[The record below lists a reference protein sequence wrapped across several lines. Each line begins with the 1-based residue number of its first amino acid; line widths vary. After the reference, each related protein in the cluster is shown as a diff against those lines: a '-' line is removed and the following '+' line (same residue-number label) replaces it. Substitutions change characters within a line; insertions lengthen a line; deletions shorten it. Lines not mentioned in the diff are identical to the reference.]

1 MLPTCE
7 SPQIPQPPTHHLLPP
22 EAASKLQVP
31 TAGQASGSQDQGWP
45 VCLGS
50 WCPSSDAEEGGQT
63 SRPDS
68 SWEELKRAV
77 WLLGKPGRLGW
88 GKHRLASPSRQSGLA
103 LDPHRPPRFWA
114 LAPNAS
120 GGDLGTG
127 APAPLCPAGTLPALP
142 GCENGRQTGVRRS
155 CADFFVFCNPA
166 PSLSSLSISQAI
178 SADVPSPLPLEPV
191 SSVSHPPLCLYL
203 CLFHCIF
210 LSCRLCKVSTGL
222 PATSFLS
229 LAPFHLLSSL

>member
-63 SRPDS
+63 SGPDS

-77 WLLGKPGRLGW
+77 WLLGEPGRLGW
-88 GKHRLASPSRQSGLA
+88 GKHRLASPSRQSGLQAAPLTPTGPLGSGPSLPTLPGETLAQEHRLPCA
-103 LDPHRPPRFWA
+103 LRGPCLPSLEVRTEGKRGCGGAVLISLSFVILPPRSA
-114 LAPNAS
+114 L
-120 GGDLGTG
+120 
-127 APAPLCPAGTLPALP
+127 
-142 GCENGRQTGVRRS
+142 
-155 CADFFVFCNPA
+155 
-166 PSLSSLSISQAI
+166 
-178 SADVPSPLPLEPV
+178 
-191 SSVSHPPLCLYL
+191 
-203 CLFHCIF
+203 
-210 LSCRLCKVSTGL
+210 
-222 PATSFLS
+222 
-229 LAPFHLLSSL
+229 